1 MKRFIEFD
9 VLRGLLLLLL
19 MMVAK
24 HSTNVES
31 DSIPENKQK

>member
-9 VLRGLLLLLL
+9 VLRGLLLL
-19 MMVAK
+19 MMVAN